1 MKNLV
6 LMFVFSR
13 RGYMYENTGT
23 ALDNLDAA
31 AAAIP
36 DKISSS
42 SSSTL
47 SLIATPAHPIYQA
60 SFIPGFEK
68 KIES

>member
-1 MKNLV
+1 
-6 LMFVFSR
+6 
-13 RGYMYENTGT
+13 
-23 ALDNLDAA
+23 LDNLDAA

-36 DKISSS
+36 DKISS